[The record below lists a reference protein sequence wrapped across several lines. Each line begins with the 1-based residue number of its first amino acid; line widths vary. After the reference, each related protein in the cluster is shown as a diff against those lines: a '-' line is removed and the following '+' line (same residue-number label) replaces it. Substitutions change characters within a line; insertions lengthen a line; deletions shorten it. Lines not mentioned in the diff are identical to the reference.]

1 MNIHKISDNSDS
13 LHLFPLI
20 SRVREYTSNCSY
32 TLMNIMTTGRSF
44 SLCILS
50 LVHKNRETEY
60 EKQIFFKVSKFKV
73 EH

>member
-1 MNIHKISDNSDS
+1 
-13 LHLFPLI
+13 
-20 SRVREYTSNCSY
+20 
-32 TLMNIMTTGRSF
+32 MNIMTTGSSF

-50 LVHKNRETEY
+50 LVHKNSETEY